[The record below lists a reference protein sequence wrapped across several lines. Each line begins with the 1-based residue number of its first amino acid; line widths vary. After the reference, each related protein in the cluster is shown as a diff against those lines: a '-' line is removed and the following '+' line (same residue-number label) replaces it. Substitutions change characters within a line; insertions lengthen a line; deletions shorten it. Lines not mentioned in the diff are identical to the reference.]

1 VRNAPTKGDKGCFD
15 GKGRS
20 LKVIT
25 ESYENAKKKGFVQLP
40 KE

>member
-1 VRNAPTKGDKGCFD
+1 MPQPRVTRVALP

-20 LKVIT
+20 LKETT
-25 ESYENAKKKGFVQLP
+25 ESYENMEKGFVQLP